1 MSAICRSSSLFRNW
15 QYHARRKMG
24 RRGGRFLIGLA
35 ATSAAL
41 AALAVGAGAELSA
54 EVARGGGVEL
64 TLPVGWAKVTPVRE
78 AAGADPQTLLVI
90 GTEAVRA
97 AETDCQV
104 SSYRVPATGA
114 VVVVIGWRDTVGQ
127 AGFLPLSALKLRRGT
142 FECFAGR
149 GAVAQLARRNRDFQ
163 VNVMVG
169 DRAEPE
175 TIADAL
181 EAARSF
187 ALVHRAQS

>member
-1 MSAICRSSSLFRNW
+1 M
-15 QYHARRKMG
+15 
-24 RRGGRFLIGLA
+24 
-35 ATSAAL
+35 
-41 AALAVGAGAELSA
+41 
-54 EVARGGGVEL
+54 
-64 TLPVGWAKVTPVRE
+64 RE
-78 AAGADPQTLLVI
+78 AAGANPQTLLVI
-90 GTEAVRA
+90 GTEGVRA

-149 GAVAQLARRNRDFQ
+149 GAVAQLTRRNRDFQ
-163 VNVMVG
+163 LNVMVG